1 MKGKK
6 TLFNRMIYGIKSGWN
21 LPIYPDHIIA
31 LERKLYIRI
40 FRFIGAICTFL
51 QVSDLAK
58 EIDYTIYLITLSIS
72 MPYLIYRLVLVFYA
86 IKQWFHNLIT
96 GKFIVR
102 NSTLDYF
109 TTIFRVA
116 CSFRLF
122 YLYINKK
129 KNKKKKDR
137 PPYL

>member
-1 MKGKK
+1 
-6 TLFNRMIYGIKSGWN
+6 
-21 LPIYPDHIIA
+21 
-31 LERKLYIRI
+31 
-40 FRFIGAICTFL
+40 
-51 QVSDLAK
+51 
-58 EIDYTIYLITLSIS
+58 

-102 NSTLDYF
+102 NSPLDYF

-129 KNKKKKDR
+129 KNKKKERNKIKN
-137 PPYL
+137 LK